1 MAEFKAASASPFRA
15 NLYPNFDSRRLTKST
30 SCFSFL
36 PPLPTG
42 AEIVA
47 VGEKVS
53 SSASEDPTRS
63 VFRTGGLAANKLD
76 CVANVI
82 SSTTTKGTPNFANQS
97 DRRDLSEILGW
108 LIDDDIFGSLLE
120 S

>member
-15 NLYPNFDSRRLTKST
+15 NLYPNFDNRRLTKST

-42 AEIVA
+42 AEILA

-53 SSASEDPTRS
+53 SSVSEDPTRS
-63 VFRTGGLAANKLD
+63 VFRTGGFAANKLD
-76 CVANVI
+76 CVAPNVI
-82 SSTTTKGTPNFANQS
+82 SSTTTKGTPNFAGQAN
-97 DRRDLSEILGW
+97 RRDLSEILGW
-108 LIDDDIFGSLLE
+108 LIA
-120 S
+120 